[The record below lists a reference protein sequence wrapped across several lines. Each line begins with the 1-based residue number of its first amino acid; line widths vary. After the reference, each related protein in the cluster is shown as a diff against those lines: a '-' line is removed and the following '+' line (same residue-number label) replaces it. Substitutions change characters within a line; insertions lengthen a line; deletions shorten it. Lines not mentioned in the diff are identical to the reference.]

1 MFLSQDYRSRA
12 IGAIAAIGVLI
23 TGVAVERTTAQAP
36 APQAVQAAQSVGK
49 AQVSVASRLASKCE
63 TGTVPVC

>member
-1 MFLSQDYRSRA
+1 MFLSQDYRSRG

-36 APQAVQAAQSVGK
+36 APQAVQAVGK
-49 AQVSVASRLASKCE
+49 APVSVASRLASKCE
-63 TGTVPVC
+63 TGAVPVC